1 MDRLKDK
8 VAIITGGSG
17 GIGVATAKLFVE
29 EGAKVLLVDIDED
42 ALKECVSDIGESASY
57 IVADVSEEEQVNMYT
72 QTAVDRYGKI
82 DIVLL
87 NAGIE
92 GTFKLLI
99 EHTVEDF
106 DKLMGVNLRG
116 AWLGIKAAVPQMINT
131 GGGSI
136 TLTSSIAGLQGSP
149 GLGPYTTSKH
159 ALVGLMRTAA
169 LEYAQFGIRVNT
181 VHPSPVETRMMR
193 SIEAGAAEMT
203 ALLGITKQAEELK
216 AMMAD
221 AIPMKR
227 YATPEEVANLF
238 LFLSSDE
245 AKFITGSRY
254 SVDGGMNGGRS
265 LSVEE

>member
-8 VAIITGGSG
+8 VAIITGGAG
-17 GIGVATAKLFVE
+17 GIGFATAKLFVE
-29 EGAKVLLVDIDED
+29 EGAKVLLVDINED
-42 ALKECVSDIGESASY
+42 ALKECTSNIGEAASY
-57 IVADVSEEEQVNMYT
+57 TVADVSEEEQVNKYT

-82 DIVLL
+82 DIVLV

-92 GTFKLLI
+92 GSFRPLI
-99 EHTVEDF
+99 EYTVEDF
-106 DKLMGVNLRG
+106 DRLMGVNLKG

-149 GLGPYTTSKH
+149 GLGPYVTSKH

-193 SIEAGAAEMT
+193 SIEAGAAEMS
-203 ALLGITKQAEELK
+203 AMLGVTKTPEELK
-216 AMMAD
+216 EMMAD
-221 AIPMKR
+221 TIPLKR
-227 YATPEEVANLF
+227 YATPEDVANLF

-245 AKFITGSRY
+245 AKFLTGSCY
-254 SVDGGMNGGRS
+254 SVDGGMNGGRP
-265 LSVEE
+265 LSIEE